1 MVTMSEL
8 FPYEKYRGS
17 VLWNVLQKSLVELA
31 ENQDLIITTDLD
43 YVVGYLAEKLSEVN
57 LIK

>member
-1 MVTMSEL
+1 MSEA

-17 VLWNVLQKSLVELA
+17 ELWNVLQKSLGELA
-31 ENQDLIITTDLD
+31 ENHDLTITTDLD
-43 YVVGYLAEKLSEVN
+43 YVVGYLVEKLSEVY